1 MAMSGL
7 MLDPVQHIRFRQ
19 RLLQLRAR
27 MSIPALLA
35 GYDEKKIVAIVTAVN
50 GSLAILTLIAI
61 AWFVDLPLLFP
72 ALGPSAFLLF
82 SEPFSRSAAPR
93 SVILG
98 HSIGISVGY
107 ASWQLVS
114 ALNGQVVSLEQGGWP
129 ILLSASLAMAAC
141 SILLIYL
148 SCPHPPSC
156 ASALIVAMGAAST
169 GVALL
174 GMAAGVLLLTLQA
187 TVINRLVGLKSPV
200 WSPREDDIPIQ

>member
-1 MAMSGL
+1 
-7 MLDPVQHIRFRQ
+7 MLDPVRYIRFRQ

-35 GYDEKKIVAIVTAVN
+35 GYDEQRIVAIVTAVN
-50 GSLAILTLIAI
+50 ASLAILTLIAI
-61 AWFVDLPLLFP
+61 AWLVDLPLLFP

-93 SVILG
+93 SVVLG

-114 ALNGQVVSLEQGGWP
+114 ILSGQVVSLEDGGWP

-141 SILLIYL
+141 SILLIYVT
-148 SCPHPPSC
+148 CQHPPSC
-156 ASALIVAMGAAST
+156 ASALIVAMGAANT
-169 GVALL
+169 GVAIL

-187 TVINRLVGLKSPV
+187 MIVNRLVGLRSPI
-200 WSPREDDIPIQ
+200 WSPRADDTRIQ